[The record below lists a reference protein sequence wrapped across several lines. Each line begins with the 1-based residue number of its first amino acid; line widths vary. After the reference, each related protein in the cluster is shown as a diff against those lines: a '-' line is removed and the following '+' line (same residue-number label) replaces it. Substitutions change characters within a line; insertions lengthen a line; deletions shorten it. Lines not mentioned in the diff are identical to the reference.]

1 MPRGV
6 AKRFSQRRA
15 STIFLRVPS
24 ADWQAVS
31 RGRIREFRASP
42 GNVPQLWGVPL
53 PTLVVAY
60 RQRRRVEEFEHRLM
74 LLEDLRTEALGAI
87 TEDGLTAAGYTGEQ
101 ARARFRREWMIRHK
115 RRFEPLRKVM
125 VFTVRPVQ
133 WEQDIEAAATSLVG
147 HLYGDFL
154 KEESNG
160 RAVLARTGA

>member
-1 MPRGV
+1 MPGAI

-60 RQRRRVEEFEHRLM
+60 RQRRRAEEFDHRLM
-74 LLEDLRTEALGAI
+74 LLEDVRTEALGAI
-87 TEDGLTAAGYTGEQ
+87 TEEGLTAAGYTGEQ
-101 ARARFRREWMIRHK
+101 ARPRFRRDWMIRHK
-115 RRFEPLRKVM
+115 RRFEPLHRVM

-133 WEQDIEAAATSLVG
+133 SDDIEATAVSLVA

-154 KEESNG
+154 REDANG
-160 RAVLARTGA
+160 RAVLARAGA

>member
-1 MPRGV
+1 MPGAV

-60 RQRRRVEEFEHRLM
+60 RQRRRVEEFDHRLM
-74 LLEDLRTEALGAI
+74 LLEAVRTEALGAI
-87 TEDGLTAAGYTGEQ
+87 TEEGLAAAGYTGEK
-101 ARARFRREWMIRHK
+101 ARPRFRREWMIRHK
-115 RRFEPLRKVM
+115 RRFEPLRRVM
-125 VFTVRPVQ
+125 VFTVRQ
-133 WEQDIEAAATSLVG
+133 IKWEQDIEAASTSLVA

-154 KEESNG
+154 REDANG
-160 RAVLARTGA
+160 RAVLARAGA